1 MILTIDSASLI
12 LAGLLGMVVGGN
24 NLSACSGTIIGSRM
38 VSRRTGILLAVAGY
52 LLGLSLE
59 GPKLFRVRDLFLPLD
74 TSLEVFSI
82 LLATLLVFLGGEL
95 GKVPLSL
102 SKTLTGAIL
111 GASLA
116 TQVFDRTGYLIL
128 ILGFWTIA
136 PIVATALGVLLVG
149 LDDRFSPRSLW
160 LKLTFLKAGLLVVA
174 FFSAYVSGSNTLGLI
189 AGIPRNQTLNATIAV
204 GLGSVIGTFL
214 LGRGT
219 LRRLTEGIFS
229 LRYPN
234 AFYSQ
239 LVGAA
244 TVELANQLGVPLS
257 TTETVSS
264 GIIGSGLARR
274 MRVMNARNVFLI
286 ISSWVL
292 SPLVG
297 FIAAYVLTKILPLW
311 VSTG

>member
-1 MILTIDSASLI
+1 MTITLDTVSLV

-52 LLGLSLE
+52 LLGLFLE
-59 GPKLFRVRDLFLPLD
+59 GPKLFRVREVFLPVD
-74 TSLEVFSI
+74 TSTEVFSV
-82 LLATLLVFLGGEL
+82 LFATLLVFLGGEL
-95 GKVPLSL
+95 SKVPLSL
-102 SKTLTGAIL
+102 SKALTGAIL
-111 GASLA
+111 GVSLA
-116 TQVFDRTGYLIL
+116 TGMLNRTGYLIL
-128 ILGFWTIA
+128 ILGFWVIA
-136 PIVATALGVLLVG
+136 PIAATVLGVLLIE
-149 LDDRFSPRSLW
+149 LDDRLSPRNLW
-160 LKLTFLKAGLLVVA
+160 RKLTLLKAGLLVVA

-189 AGIPRNQTLNATIAV
+189 AGVPYNQTFSATVAV
-204 GLGSVIGTFL
+204 GLGSVLGAFL
-214 LGRGT
+214 LGRGA

-234 AFYSQ
+234 AFFSQ
-239 LVGAA
+239 LLGSA

-274 MRVMNARNVFLI
+274 MRVMNVRNIFLI
-286 ISSWVL
+286 ISSWAI

-297 FIAAYVLTKILPLW
+297 FMLAFILTKILP
-311 VSTG
+311 